1 MLSFKMVRRRPGC
14 DVLDEVVSPSPSSSS
29 VSKCD
34 SSAQLS
40 SFPSEEQSDDSRL
53 PVMLKYLKK
62 KRGSLNN

>member
-14 DVLDEVVSPSPSSSS
+14 DVLDEVVSPSPSSPS

-62 KRGSLNN
+62 KGGSLNN